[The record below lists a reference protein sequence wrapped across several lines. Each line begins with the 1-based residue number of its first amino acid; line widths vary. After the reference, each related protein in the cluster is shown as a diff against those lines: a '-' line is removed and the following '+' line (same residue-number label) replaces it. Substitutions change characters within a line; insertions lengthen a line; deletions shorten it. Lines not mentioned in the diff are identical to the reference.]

1 MNTQYSNYSSF
12 GYSPVN
18 YTNVRQAL
26 VHAVNYSEISNELFT
41 ATNPQDNSTVK
52 LGELFLPPVPPGLG
66 ELDNPQGI
74 PLYSFNIPLAQ
85 QLIARAGSEDGFYII
100 LPNGTSL
107 GDTNGQLFNS
117 IDYGW
122 WGLTGVSQ
130 TLLQIANKGFNQ
142 IGITVYPKFLNFT
155 LDPQLLNTPNTTPP
169 LTSSGTCA
177 SWPDPIYQDFYYLG
191 TPSLS
196 GFMSGWVDNSTLA
209 RLLSVIPFE
218 PYVGLQLEQTEEAY
232 RIYTQLSSMLQLPSS
247 VNYFFLQPYL
257 QNVTYSPFQYGF
269 YYDMMSYGYSSSTT
283 AVSTKPAGTSNNPF
297 SFMSSTTI
305 GLFAVVLAAA
315 VLLGYLALS
324 RRSATAQVT
333 RRLAAIMFTDL
344 VGYTALGQRNE
355 SLSLEVVEEQRK
367 LIRPILER
375 HNGREVK
382 TMGDAFLVEFASAL
396 EAVRCAFDIQESIRA
411 FNTTVSQ
418 EKKIHLRI
426 GIHLGDVVESGGDIS
441 GDAVNVASRIEPLAE
456 DAGVCLTRQ
465 VYDQV
470 ANKFEHPLQSLGMKE
485 LKNVVAPQEI
495 FKIVM
500 PWESGSP
507 AESK

>member
-1 MNTQYSNYSSF
+1 
-12 GYSPVN
+12 VN
-18 YTNVRQAL
+18 HTNVRQAL
-26 VHAVNYSEISNELFT
+26 VHAVNYSEILDQLYT
-41 ATNPQDNSTVK
+41 ATNPQDNSTIN
-52 LGELFLPPVPPGLG
+52 LGELFLPPVPPGFG

-74 PLYSFNIPLAQ
+74 PLYSYNVTLAQ
-85 QLIARAGSEDGFYII
+85 QLIAKAGSDDGFYVI

-107 GDTNGQLFNS
+107 GDTNGRLFNS
-117 IDYGW
+117 IEYGW
-122 WGLTGVSQ
+122 WGFASWQNLT
-130 TLLQIANKGFNQ
+130 LQIMNKGFNQ
-142 IGITVYPKFLNFT
+142 VGITVYPKFYNLT
-155 LDPQLLNTPNTTPP
+155 LDPQLLDTPSLTPP
-169 LTSSGTCA
+169 LTPGSICMD
-177 SWPDPIYQDFYYLG
+177 WPDPIYQVFYYYG
-191 TPSLS
+191 TSSLS

-209 RLLSVIPFE
+209 RLLLVIPFE

-232 RIYTQLSSMLQLPSS
+232 RIYTQLSSVLQLPSS

-257 QNVTYSPFQYGF
+257 QNVTYSPSQFGF

-283 AVSTKPAGTSNNPF
+283 AVSTTSVRTSNNPF
-297 SFMSSTTI
+297 SFMSPTTI
-305 GLFAVVLAAA
+305 GLFAVVLVAAG
-315 VLLGYLALS
+315 LLGYLALS

-333 RRLAAIMFTDL
+333 RRLAAIMYTDL

-355 SLSLEVVEEQRK
+355 SLSLEVVEEQRR

-375 HNGREVK
+375 YKGREVK

-411 FNTTVSQ
+411 FNSAASQ
-418 EKKIHLRI
+418 EKMIHLRI

-456 DAGVCLTRQ
+456 DGGVCLTRQ

-485 LKNVVAPQEI
+485 LKNVIAPQEI

-507 AESK
+507 AEPK